1 MPLSFDYLKVLHIMR
16 QNQIGFILIK
26 MANSTNTISRSWL
39 ITQAKKHQSKLLFAN
54 VIAIVATL
62 ISVPIPLL
70 MPLMVDEVLLNQ
82 PSTGIEMMNR
92 VLPTS
97 WQTATGYIILT
108 LLLVVLMRAAS
119 QMLNILQS
127 RQFTLVSKTITYQM
141 RSKMIDKLG
150 RISIKQYETRG
161 SGGINAHL
169 VTDIETIDQF
179 IGSTLSKFIIGLLTV
194 SGTAIVLLW
203 IEWRLGLFIL
213 LVNPVV
219 VYFSRLLGSKVKHLK
234 KRENQ
239 AFERFQN
246 RLVETLDGIYQL
258 RAANKEREFLTELKQ
273 QANEVRLSADKY
285 AWQSEAA
292 GRLSFLLFLL
302 GFELFRAAAMLMVV
316 FSDLS
321 IGQMFAVFGYL
332 WFMLSP
338 VQELLSIQFSWYSA
352 KAALGRINTLLD
364 LEEEHRPLSKVN
376 PFTDDKEVEVTVSNV
391 NFSYNGENNVLNDL
405 SLNIPAGKKVAL
417 VGASGGGKSTLI
429 QLLIGVYRAN
439 SGQIRFNG
447 ETCDDISFD
456 VIRGEIAVVL
466 QQPILF
472 NDTLRHNLTLGGE
485 HDEADLWRALEIA
498 QMQDVIS
505 KLDHGLDSQIGRNG
519 IRLSG
524 GQRQRLAIARMV
536 LSNPKFVILDEAT
549 SALDTATESALH
561 KALNEFLK
569 GRTTLIVAH
578 RLSAV
583 KQADLIYVL
592 EDGRVSQAGTHREL
606 VEQEGLYQTLYGSVQ
621 SYAN

>member
-1 MPLSFDYLKVLHIMR
+1 MTYTSD
-16 QNQIGFILIK
+16 
-26 MANSTNTISRSWL
+26 TISRSWL
-39 ITQAKKHQSKLLFAN
+39 ITQVKKHKSKLLYAN
-54 VIAIVATL
+54 AIAIAATL

-82 PSTGIEMMNR
+82 PGTGLAVMNKW
-92 VLPTS
+92 LPS
-97 WQTATGYIILT
+97 DWQTPTGYIMFT

-119 QMLNILQS
+119 QLLNIVQN
-127 RQFTLVSKTITYQM
+127 RQFTLVSKTITFQM

-169 VTDIETIDQF
+169 ITDIETIDQF
-179 IGSTLSKFIIGLLTV
+179 IGTTLSKFLISFLTV
-194 SGTAIVLLW
+194 IGTAIVLLW
-203 IEWRLGLFIL
+203 LEWRLGLFIL
-213 LVNPVV
+213 LVNPIVI
-219 VYFSRLLGSKVKHLK
+219 YFSRKLGSKVKHLK

-258 RAANKEREFLTELKQ
+258 RAANKEREFLAQLTSH
-273 QANEVRLSADKY
+273 ADEVRNHADKY

-302 GFELFRAAAMLMVV
+302 GFELFRAVAMLMVV
-316 FSDLS
+316 FSDLT
-321 IGQMFAVFGYL
+321 IGQIFAVFGYL
-332 WFMLSP
+332 WFMLGP
-338 VQELLSIQFSWYSA
+338 VQELLGIQFSWYSA
-352 KAALGRINTLLD
+352 KAALTRINELLQ
-364 LEEEHRPLSKVN
+364 LEEEHRPPSKVN
-376 PFTDDKEVEVTVSNV
+376 PFTDDREVEVSISHV
-391 NFSYNGENNVLNDL
+391 NFSYDGEHKVLDDL
-405 SLNIPAGKKVAL
+405 SLEIPAGKKVAL

-439 SGQIRFNG
+439 SGEIRYNG

-456 VIRGEIAVVL
+456 VIRSQIAVVL
-466 QQPILF
+466 QQPVLF
-472 NDTLRHNLTLGGE
+472 NDTLRHNLTLGSDY
-485 HDEADLWRALEIA
+485 DELSLWRALDIA
-498 QMQDVIS
+498 QMQDVIN
-505 KLDHGLDSQIGRNG
+505 KLNQGLDTQIGRNG

-524 GQRQRLAIARMV
+524 GQRQRLAIARMI

-549 SALDTATESALH
+549 SALDTATEAALH
-561 KALNEFLK
+561 KALTEFLQ

-592 EDGRVSQAGTHREL
+592 EDGHVSQSGTHGEL
-606 VEQEGLYQTLYGSVQ
+606 VEQEGLYQTLYGSIQ
-621 SYAN
+621 SHA